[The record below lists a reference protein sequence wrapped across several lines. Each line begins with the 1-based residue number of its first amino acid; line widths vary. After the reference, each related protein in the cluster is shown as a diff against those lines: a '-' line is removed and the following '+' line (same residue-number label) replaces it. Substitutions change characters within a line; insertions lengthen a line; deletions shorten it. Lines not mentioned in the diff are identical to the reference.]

1 MKSKKLEEKDKIVE
15 KEDPEYLE
23 KSLVE
28 TSKAKIF
35 RLLFLIF
42 MIFEE
47 IIFQFPWYDKGSKRF
62 RLQCL
67 VYCDMA

>member
-28 TSKAKIF
+28 TSKTKI
-35 RLLFLIF
+35 
-42 MIFEE
+42 
-47 IIFQFPWYDKGSKRF
+47 
-62 RLQCL
+62 
-67 VYCDMA
+67 